1 MNNKQL
7 YDQLEKSNLSI
18 LELQVNNDKLKE
30 NIIKY
35 ESLINT
41 YKNDI
46 KNYKEK
52 LKTISIS
59 NNNCIV
65 KQIEGLNKEIKE
77 INTNYDKKMLRIE
90 NDKTELI
97 NKYESK

>member
-30 NIIKY
+30 NIVKY
-35 ESLINT
+35 ESVIST
-41 YKNDI
+41 YKIDI

-52 LKTISIS
+52 LKTISMS

>member
-30 NIIKY
+30 NIVKY
-35 ESLINT
+35 ESVIST
-41 YKNDI
+41 YKIDI